1 MYLFINHLKPKIVD
15 KDIHLKITNNYET
28 NNRN

>member
-1 MYLFINHLKPKIVD
+1 MYLFINHLKPKIV
-15 KDIHLKITNNYET
+15 DIHLKITNNYET